1 MILTEVKEMKSYYP
15 FIFYLIFSLVLG
27 SNISCSQ
34 NNKNASSKDPAKSQ
48 DTTQD
53 STYNQNTMGRNM
65 MGRGM
70 MSGTMGNGHMMSN
83 GNMMG
88 NGMMSSG
95 STSANNQGGSWIAPN
110 WTNTMKNPVAGI
122 VAATKKGQ
130 NIFNT
135 QCSVCHGEKGLGNGI
150 GGASLRP
157 HPANL
162 TADSVQNQSDGAIFW
177 KITTG
182 NSPMASYKNVLSDK
196 ERWDLVNY
204 IRKLGKK

>member
-1 MILTEVKEMKSYYP
+1 MKNYSP
-15 FIFYLIFSLVLG
+15 FLFCLVFSLIMG
-27 SNISCSQ
+27 TNIGCSQ
-34 NNKNASSKDPAKSQ
+34 NKNDSTKDSAKSQ
-48 DTTQD
+48 D
-53 STYNQNTMGRNM
+53 SSYNQNTMGQNMRGSGMMNNGRMIGNGM
-65 MGRGM
+65 MG
-70 MSGTMGNGHMMSN
+70 N

-88 NGMMSSG
+88 NGMMSGQGYNS
-95 STSANNQGGSWIAPN
+95 NNQGGSWVAPKSADN
-110 WTNTMKNPVAGI
+110 LKNPVAGI

-135 QCSVCHGEKGLGNGI
+135 QCSICHGEKGLGNGI
-150 GGASLRP
+150 GGASLHP

-182 NSPMASYKNVLSDK
+182 NPPMASYKNVLSDK
-196 ERWDLVNY
+196 ERWDLINY